1 MTTMINDIALSI
13 EEKESYGVQID
24 ITPQKT
30 TGFKNVSFISMNDS
44 KPPSMVED
52 GYFYVNNDYSTEKL
66 DLQNPVEL
74 SRAIIWSKRFR
85 SIIDKRGIFRCED
98 LDMLRWNTTILKN
111 RYVSGSTY
119 VSDGN
124 LNLFEKAIGELENN
138 LFNFII

>member
-24 ITPQKT
+24 ISPQKT
-30 TGFKNVSFISMNDS
+30 TRFKNVSFILMNEA
-44 KPPSMVED
+44 KPPSVIED

-66 DLQNPVEL
+66 NLQNPGAL

-85 SIIDKRGIFRCED
+85 NIIDKRGIFRCED
-98 LDMLRWNTTILKN
+98 LDMMRWNTTIFKN
-111 RYVSGSTY
+111 KYVSGSTY

-124 LNLFEKAIGELENN
+124 LNLFEEAISELENN